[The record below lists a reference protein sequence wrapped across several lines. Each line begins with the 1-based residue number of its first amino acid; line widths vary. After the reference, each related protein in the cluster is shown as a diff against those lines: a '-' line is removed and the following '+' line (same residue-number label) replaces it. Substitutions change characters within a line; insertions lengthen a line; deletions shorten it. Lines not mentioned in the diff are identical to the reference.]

1 MTAAASTR
9 KTLNLNMGP
18 QHPATHGVLRVEL
31 ELDGETVV
39 KATPHIGYLHTG
51 IEKTCESK
59 LYYKVIPMTD
69 RMDYLAPMSN
79 NLGYCLAVEKL
90 LGVDVPEK
98 VKWARVCLTEM
109 TRIKSHLVWIGTHA
123 LDLGAMSMALYA
135 FRERESIIDIYEA
148 VSGQRMMS
156 TYFRI
161 GGLAYDLPPDFDKW
175 VKRAIKQVESGL
187 ADYER
192 LLNENKIFR
201 MRTINVAKISADDAI
216 NWGFT
221 GPCLR
226 GSGVNYDVRKA
237 NPYSG
242 YEKFDFD
249 VPLGKNGDVYD
260 RFMVRQQEMYQ
271 SIRIARQALDGM
283 PDGPYRARIPGVVL
297 PPKEDVLSKM
307 ESLIFH
313 FKIITEGFKP
323 PKGAVYQAIEAPKG
337 ELGYYISSDGTNKPH
352 RVRVR
357 PPSFV
362 NLSALPK
369 LVEGGMVADV
379 IAAIGS
385 IDIVLGE
392 VDR

>member
-1 MTAAASTR
+1 MSEAAMKRTM
-9 KTLNLNMGP
+9 TLNLGP

-31 ELDGETVV
+31 ELDGETIV

-51 IEKTCESK
+51 IEKNAETK

-79 NLGYCLAVEKL
+79 NLGYVLAVEKL
-90 LGVDVPEK
+90 LGLEMPEK
-98 VKWARVCLTEM
+98 VVCARVLLTEL
-109 TRIKSHLVWIGTHA
+109 TRIASHLVWVGTHA
-123 LDLGAMSMALYA
+123 LDLGAMSMLLYA
-135 FRERESIIDIYEA
+135 FRDREMIIDIYEA

-161 GGLAYDLPPDFDKW
+161 GGLAYDLPEDFDKK
-175 VKRAIKQVESGL
+175 VKDILRIIPERLK
-187 ADYER
+187 DYER
-192 LLNENKIFR
+192 LLTDNKIFR
-201 MRTINVAKISADDAI
+201 KRTIGVGYISAEDAI
-216 NWGFT
+216 NYGLT
-221 GPCLR
+221 GPSLR

-237 NPYSG
+237 NPYCG
-242 YEKFDFD
+242 YERFQFDI
-249 VPLGKNGDVYD
+249 PLGKNGDVYD
-260 RFMVRQQEMYQ
+260 RYRIRMEEMRQ
-271 SIRIARQALDGM
+271 SLRIVRQALDGM
-283 PDGPYRARIPGVVL
+283 PEGPYKVHAPGIVL

-313 FKIITEGFKP
+313 FKIITEGFRP
-323 PKGAVYQAIEAPKG
+323 PKGAVYQPVESPKG
-337 ELGYYISSDGTNKPH
+337 ELGYYISSDGSNKPH
-352 RVRVR
+352 RMRVR

-369 LVEGGMVADV
+369 MIEGRLVADV